1 MTNEELFAV
10 TMAQSAID
18 CGCEAEDF
26 SRAENRIVRSKPH
39 PDARRYLKLPHVL
52 NLVSYGHGVVASAG
66 EGLDETARDYLERFP
81 GYRAFETPAIHWLSE
96 RLQPLD
102 AEIRFMAEYW
112 LPDVSRLE
120 ERPCALETRLLTSE
134 DFRDLYI
141 PAWGNALCADRKEL
155 DILGVGAYD
164 GGQLAALAAC
174 SADCDSMWQ
183 IGIDVLSAY
192 RGRGLA
198 TVLVTRLARE
208 ILARGKV
215 PFYCCAWS
223 NVASART
230 AIRSGFLPAWVE
242 LTARPR

>member
-10 TMAQSAID
+10 AMAQSAID
-18 CGCEAEDF
+18 CGCEPEDF

-39 PDARRYLKLPHVL
+39 PGARRYLTLPHVL
-52 NLVSYGHGVVASAG
+52 NLVSYGHGIVASAG
-66 EGLDETARDYLERFP
+66 EGAGGTARDYLERFP
-81 GYRAFETPAIHWLSE
+81 DYHAFETPAINWLSE
-96 RLQPLD
+96 QLRPMN

-120 ERPCALETRLLTSE
+120 KRPCPLETRLLTPE

-155 DILGVGAYD
+155 DVLGVGAYD
-164 GGQLAALAAC
+164 GSQLAALAAC

-183 IGIDVLSAY
+183 IGIDVLPAY
-192 RGRGLA
+192 RGRGIA
-198 TVLVTRLARE
+198 TALVTRLTRE

-230 AIRSGFLPAWVE
+230 AFRSGFLPAWVE